1 MNNKSWQD
9 INRERLLNS
18 PDIKAISADMT
29 TDDDRFLGEQYQMIK
44 LQLERAEQA
53 FTSRNQAS
61 RQNEL
66 FCRGEQWTADE
77 IHSIE
82 SQGRIPYVFDQI
94 SPKINNLL
102 GMEQSTRLDA
112 TALPV
117 ESGDEQQAAM
127 LNKLIGWAENLNSI
141 EHIQSAVFQDVVIK
155 GVGCTVSRWDM
166 KDFVGGYPAI
176 ERIPI
181 WQMRWDL
188 NSVQVDGS
196 DIKWMARMI
205 PLRRSDALE
214 MYPEYAEFIEN
225 SASVSVLYNGIRL
238 QDLMTERQQI
248 DALNTSGFP
257 FGLDFDKAYIIIVE
271 FYEKM
276 KKCRYIVTDLI
287 SDKVEA
293 FDDEKEAELYLKGL
307 LDSYTMNGEIL
318 LDEQGED
325 RVYMQET
332 SRDAIF
338 QSVIC
343 GDRCCHRVETDLP
356 DFPFTLC
363 YAYFQDG
370 TYFPPV
376 DQLYHPQIFYN
387 RMIAE
392 FDNQIG
398 RSAKHV
404 TTVVESALGTGFTY
418 NDVVTGISRTG
429 IVIPVRNQDA
439 IKLQPNQ
446 PVSPDLP
453 NAIQFA
459 SGFMIEAVGGMN
471 ALGLQENAAE
481 SGVAVQRRQQAA
493 GTARLPL
500 FDHLRL
506 WRKKVTEKM
515 VWYIKN
521 YLDEQQT
528 IRIIGKDNLG
538 RNTVE
543 FLQLDDGIM
552 DSLKEI
558 ETDISISERSD
569 TETTRQAQFQQLMEI
584 FKVSGETIPAE
595 LKLITIIKFSDIDPK
610 DKDELLSTVQFY
622 QQYQQQQ
629 MEMRHQ
635 EKLKSQVIDSI
646 TRTQLKAEMLGQGV
660 QNGNESTEGQ
670 AGSSGQSQSSTS

>member
-1 MNNKSWQD
+1 MSKKTWFDAIREKLMNSSD
-9 INRERLLNS
+9 VRAHS
-18 PDIKAISADMT
+18 DDMT
-29 TDDDRFLGEQYQMIK
+29 TDSDKFLAEQYQRIK
-44 LQLERAEQA
+44 LQLERAEHA
-53 FTSRNQAS
+53 FRARNQIS
-61 RQNEL
+61 RENEK
-66 FCRGEQWTADE
+66 FCRGEQWTDE
-77 IHSIE
+77 ETIAIE

-117 ESGDEQQAAM
+117 ESGDEEQAAM

-141 EHIQSAVFQDVVIK
+141 EHVQSAVFQDVVIK
-155 GVGCTVSRWDM
+155 GVGCTVSRWEM
-166 KDFVGGYPAI
+166 KDFVGGYPSV
-176 ERIPI
+176 ERVPV

-188 NSVQVDGS
+188 ASVQVDAS
-196 DIKWMARMI
+196 DVKWMARMMPI
-205 PLRRSDALE
+205 RRSDAIE
-214 MYPEYAEFIEN
+214 MYPEYEEFITN
-225 SASVSVLYNGIRL
+225 SPSVSVLYTGISL
-238 QDLMTERQQI
+238 QDLMTDRQQI
-248 DALNTSGFP
+248 DAVNTSGYP
-257 FGLDFDKAYIIIVE
+257 FGHDFEKAYIIIVE
-271 FYEKM
+271 FYEKIR
-276 KKCRYIVTDLI
+276 KSKYIVTDLI
-287 SDKVEA
+287 RDKVEA
-293 FDDEKEAELYLKGL
+293 YDDQKEAELYLKGL
-307 LDSYTMNGEIL
+307 LDSYMMNGEIL
-318 LDEQGED
+318 IDERGED

-332 SRDAIF
+332 GRDAIF

-343 GDRCCHRVETDLP
+343 GDRCCHRIETDLP

-392 FDNQIG
+392 LDNQIG
-398 RSAKHV
+398 RSAKHL
-404 TTVVESALGTGFTY
+404 TMVVESQLATGFTY
-418 NDVVTGISRTG
+418 NDVVSGIARTG
-429 IVIPVRNQDA
+429 FVVPVRNIDA
-439 IKLQPNQ
+439 IKQLPNQ

-453 NAIQFA
+453 NAINFA
-459 SGFMIEAVGGMN
+459 SSFMIEAVGGSN

-538 RNTVE
+538 KDTVE
-543 FLQLDDGIM
+543 FLNLDDGIM

-558 ETDISISERSD
+558 QTDISISERSD
-569 TETTRQAQFQQLMEI
+569 TETSRQSQFQQLMEI
-584 FKVSGETIPAE
+584 FKVSGDTIPAE
-595 LKLITIIKFSDIDPK
+595 LKLMTIIKFSDIDPK
-610 DKDELLSTVQFY
+610 EKNELLSAVQFY
-622 QQYQQQQ
+622 QKYMQQQ
-629 MEMRHQ
+629 MEMQHQ
-635 EKLKSQVIDSI
+635 EKLKAQVIDSI
-646 TRTQLKAEMLGQGV
+646 TRTQLKAEMLGQGDPNG
-660 QNGNESTEGQ
+660 QN
-670 AGSSGQSQSSTS
+670 TSAQGETNAQQ